1 MVQRDPLRAVGR
13 FVTEPMESLAQ
24 GVAERVVKLVVQALD
39 LNELIGQIDL
49 DRVMDRV
56 DLNRLLDRVDVDA
69 LVQRVDIPAVLDR
82 IDLDLLLERVDF
94 NQVIQRV
101 DINVLV
107 QQTELGAVI
116 AKSTSGVAAEVLDAV
131 RSQTV
136 GLDQFVDRLV
146 SRVLRRKGDQRP
158 LRPTALIP
166 IEDGS

>member
-1 MVQRDPLRAVGR
+1 MVQRDPFRAVGR
-13 FVTEPMESLAQ
+13 LVTEPMESLAQ
-24 GVAERVVKLVVQALD
+24 GVAERVVKLVLQSLD
-39 LNELIGQIDL
+39 LNEIIDQIDM
-49 DRVMDRV
+49 DRLIDRV
-56 DLNRLLDRVDVDA
+56 DLNRVLDRIDVDG
-69 LVQRVDIPAVLDR
+69 LVQRIDVPAVLDKV
-82 IDLDLLLERVDF
+82 DLDLLLERVDF

-146 SRVLRRKGDQRP
+146 SRVLRRKGDRRP
-158 LRPTALIP
+158 LRPSPLIP
-166 IEDGS
+166 IESGS